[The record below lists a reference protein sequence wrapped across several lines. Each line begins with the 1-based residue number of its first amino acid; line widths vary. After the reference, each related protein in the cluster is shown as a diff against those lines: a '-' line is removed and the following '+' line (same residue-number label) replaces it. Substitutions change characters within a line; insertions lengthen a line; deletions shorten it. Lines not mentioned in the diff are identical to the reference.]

1 MRQLIYKV
9 TADRQHI
16 DPSARRWA
24 GMQGEDNAT
33 EIVFDLSVLNY
44 KNALYRIDFH
54 STAVGSDPGSSVDS
68 LGEDKTIRR
77 SIPLSITQHGGEVQ
91 VTAVVTVLDSEG
103 KETGIV
109 LSYPVIVYFTEVKQ
123 QDGQKVA
130 KSISAAEASA
140 LDAAERAEEAATY
153 AMIYKDATETAA
165 EETEKAWRNLEK
177 DTTFVFLGG
186 DANSSAET
194 DLVVDKFLSEES
206 SNPVANKAIASEL
219 NSINQALLERIAALE
234 QFAPEEV
241 GVKNGWNF
249 KKYADGTYECWKN
262 VDVQLT
268 LENEWETAPNHY
280 YSALDPINFPVTF
293 ADVPCLTITIE
304 NEFGDFLFTK
314 KYTTTT
320 NTGTLYAVSLKK
332 YTEKQDITFCLS
344 AKGRW
349 KEVES

>member
-1 MRQLIYKV
+1 MRKLTYKV

-16 DPSARRWA
+16 EPSARRWA

-33 EIVFDLSVLNY
+33 EVVFDLSVLNY
-44 KNALYRIDFH
+44 ENALYRIDFH

-91 VTAVVTVLDSEG
+91 VTAVVTVLDSG
-103 KETGIV
+103 GMETGIV

-123 QDGQKVA
+123 QDGEKIA

-140 LDAAERAEEAATY
+140 LDAAERAEKAATD

-165 EETEKAWRNLEK
+165 EETLNAWRNLEK

-206 SNPVANKAIASEL
+206 SNPVANKAITDEF
-219 NSINQALLERIAALE
+219 NSINQTLLNKIAVLE
-234 QFAPEEV
+234 QFAPIEA
-241 GVKNGWNF
+241 GVKDGWNF

-280 YSALDPINFPVTF
+280 YSAVEPASFPITF
-293 ADVPCLTITIE
+293 TEKPCLIVSVD
-304 NEFGDFLFTK
+304 NEHGDFLFTK
-314 KYTTTT
+314 QYTTTE
-320 NTGTLYAVSLKK
+320 NTGFLYAVSLKK
-332 YTEKQDITFCLS
+332 YSEKQDLTFYLS

-349 KEVES
+349 KGAEE